1 MMKRTLKRRHK
12 KPATVGRLDT
22 MLSEARAL
30 GYFDD
35 KRTVEV
41 SSRVPAGLLKA
52 AKRNVDVKS
61 NSALVIVA
69 LSLLALEDQFGKW
82 LLQHK
87 GTVEPNINL
96 EF

>member
-1 MMKRTLKRRHK
+1 MKRTTKSRK
-12 KPATVGRLDT
+12 KEPEAAGRFDA
-22 MLSEARAL
+22 MLAEARAL

-35 KRTVEV
+35 KRTIEV

-61 NSALVIVA
+61 NSELVIVA
-69 LSLLALEDQFGKW
+69 LSRLALDDQFGKW

-87 GTVEPNINL
+87 GTVDPSMDL

>member
-1 MMKRTLKRRHK
+1 MRRTAKSRKKAPEAARR
-12 KPATVGRLDT
+12 PDA

-41 SSRVPAGLLKA
+41 SSSVPAGLLKA

-61 NSALVIVA
+61 NSELVIVA
-69 LSLLALEDQFGKW
+69 LSRLALEDQFGKW

-87 GTVEPNINL
+87 GTVDPSIDL